1 MHPDRRP
8 WKGLGA
14 RRVGNTPR
22 VTSRL
27 LPPEPVTT
35 LDAYVEAGG
44 GRGLDA
50 ARRLGAQA
58 VVEHLSAAGLRGR
71 GGAGFP
77 TGRKWQAVR
86 DHAAATIPA
95 TVVVNA
101 AEGEPGTFKDRALI
115 RANPFLAL
123 EGALVAALAVGADGV
138 IVATKQS
145 FAREVAILRAAVDAV
160 LAAGWGGGVELG
172 VFEGPSEYLYGEETG
187 LLEVLDGRPPLPRI
201 APPYRHGVE
210 EVSLEG
216 EDPPE
221 NMDAAAGEAPAPP
234 TLVQNLESLAN
245 VPGILAEG
253 PRWYRQV
260 GTDASPGTVICTITG
275 DTQRAGVGEVPM
287 GTPLRQV
294 IEEIGGGARPGHS
307 IRAVM
312 SGVANPL
319 VAGDLLDTPVSFEA
333 MEAIGSGM
341 GSAGFIVF
349 DDSADLAAVAHGVAR
364 FLSVESCGQCTPC
377 KRDGLALSGLLDRVR
392 GSDSNDLDL
401 FAIDD
406 HVRRVADSARCF
418 LAHQQQRVLGS
429 ISTEFA
435 DDLRVHA
442 EGKVDPAPDVLVAPI
457 LDLVDGVATLDERQA
472 AKQPDWTYDRTDSGK
487 WPAERLSDQPR
498 HTGAVAPIR
507 VSRADAA
514 GEEDIRPGDRPMRPP
529 SHAEA
534 PDVHGVP
541 VDRLGEQAPDA
552 RMYTS
557 GPVETDEGTVV
568 IQQQNVGAENED
580 GGGEFPDPHTPPQ
593 RPAPGAG

>member
-1 MHPDRRP
+1 
-8 WKGLGA
+8 
-14 RRVGNTPR
+14 V
-22 VTSRL
+22 
-27 LPPEPVTT
+27 T
-35 LDAYVEAGG
+35 LDAYVQAGG

-50 ARRLGAQA
+50 ARRLGADA
-58 VVEHLSAAGLRGR
+58 VIEHLSAAGLRGR

-86 DHAAATIPA
+86 DHAARTIPA

-115 RANPFLAL
+115 RRNPFLAL

-138 IVATKQS
+138 IVATKKS
-145 FAREVAILRAAVDAV
+145 FTHETPLLHAAVDALRV
-160 LAAGWGGGVELG
+160 AGWDGGVEMG

-210 EVSLEG
+210 EVSEAD
-216 EDPPE
+216 EDPRE
-221 NMDAAAGEAPAPP
+221 FMDAAGGETPAPP
-234 TLVQNLESLAN
+234 TLVQNLETLAN

-253 PRWYRQV
+253 PRWYREL
-260 GTDASPGTVICTITG
+260 GTDASPGTIVCTITG

-294 IEEIGGGARPGHS
+294 IDEIGGGARPGHS

-319 VAGDLLDTPVSFEA
+319 IAGDLLDTPVSFEA
-333 MEAIGSGM
+333 MEAIGAGM

-349 DDSADLAAVAHGVAR
+349 DDTADLAAVAHGVAR

-377 KRDGLALSGLLDRVR
+377 KEDGLALAGLLDRVR
-392 GSDSNDLDL
+392 RSDSQDLDL
-401 FAIDD
+401 LAIDD

-429 ISTEFA
+429 ITTEFA

-442 EGKVDPAPDVLVAPI
+442 EGKVDPAADVLVAPI
-457 LDLVDGVATLDERQA
+457 ADLADGVVTLDERQA
-472 AKQPDWTYDRTDSGK
+472 AKQPDWTYDETDSGK
-487 WPAERLSDQPR
+487 WPAERLSDAPR
-498 HTGAVAPIR
+498 GPGVVTPVR

-514 GEEDIRPGDRPMRPP
+514 GEEDVAADERATQPA
-529 SHAEA
+529 HAAA
-534 PDVHGVP
+534 PEVHGVP
-541 VDRLGEQAPDA
+541 VDQLGEQDPDA

-557 GPVETDEGTVV
+557 EPVETDEGTVV
-568 IQQQNVGAENED
+568 IQQQNVGAEIED

-593 RPAPGAG
+593 RPAPGAD

>member
-1 MHPDRRP
+1 VR
-8 WKGLGA
+8 G
-14 RRVGNTPR
+14 RVGNTTL
-22 VTSRL
+22 VISRL
-27 LPPEPVTT
+27 LPPEPVTS
-35 LDAYVEAGG
+35 LEQHVRAGG

-50 ARRLGAQA
+50 ARRLGADA
-58 VVEHLSAAGLRGR
+58 VIEHLSAAGLRGR

-86 DHAAATIPA
+86 EHAARTIPA

-101 AEGEPGTFKDRALI
+101 AEGEPGTFKDRELL
-115 RANPFLAL
+115 RRNPFVVL
-123 EGALVAALAVGADGV
+123 EGALIAAHAVGADGV

-145 FAREVAILRAAVDAV
+145 FRREVQLLRAAVDAV
-160 LAAGWGGGVELG
+160 LAAGWGGGVEIG

-210 EVSLEG
+210 EVSADD
-216 EDPPE
+216 EDPRE
-221 NMDAAAGEAPAPP
+221 LIDAAGGETPAPP

-253 PRWYRQV
+253 PRWYREV
-260 GTDASPGTVICTITG
+260 GTDASPGTIICTITG

-294 IEEIGGGARPGHS
+294 IDEIGGGARPGHS

-319 VAGDLLDTPVSFEA
+319 IAGDLLDTPVSFEA

-349 DDSADLAAVAHGVAR
+349 DDTADLAAVAHGVAR
-364 FLSVESCGQCTPC
+364 FLAVESCGQCTPC
-377 KRDGLALSGLLDRVR
+377 KEDGLALAGLLDRVR
-392 GSDSNDLDL
+392 RSDSNDLDL
-401 FAIDD
+401 LAIDD
-406 HVRRVADSARCF
+406 HVRTVADSARCF

-429 ISTEFA
+429 ITAEFA

-442 EGKVDPAPDVLVAPI
+442 EGKVDPAPDFLIAPLVD
-457 LDLVDGVATLDERQA
+457 LDDGVATLEQRQA
-472 AKQPDWTYDRTDSGK
+472 TKQPDWTHDAVDSGQ
-487 WPAERLSDQPR
+487 WPAERLSGEPR
-498 HTGAVAPIR
+498 HAAVVAPVR

-514 GEEDIRPGDRPMRPP
+514 GEEDVRPGGHDPQP
-529 SHAEA
+529 HAEA
-534 PDVHGVP
+534 PEVHGVP
-541 VDRLGEQAPDA
+541 VDELGEQDPDA

-557 GPVETDEGTVV
+557 EPVETDDGTVV
-568 IQQQNVGAENED
+568 IQQQNVGRENED
-580 GGGEFPDPHTPPQ
+580 GGGEFPDPHTAPQ
-593 RPAPGAG
+593 RPAPGAA

>member
-1 MHPDRRP
+1 
-8 WKGLGA
+8 
-14 RRVGNTPR
+14 

-27 LPPEPVTT
+27 LPPEPVTS
-35 LDAYVEAGG
+35 LDAYVQAGG

-50 ARRLGAQA
+50 ARRLGAPE
-58 VVEHLSAAGLRGR
+58 VIDHLSAAGLRGR

-86 DHAAATIPA
+86 EHAARTIPA

-101 AEGEPGTFKDRALI
+101 AEGEPGTFKDRELI
-115 RANPFLAL
+115 RRNPFLAL
-123 EGALVAALAVGADGV
+123 EGALIAALAVGADGV

-145 FAREVAILRAAVDAV
+145 FTREVRILRDAVDAV
-160 LAAGWGGGVELG
+160 RAAGWTGGVDIG

-210 EVSLEG
+210 EVSEVG
-216 EDPPE
+216 EDPRE
-221 NMDAAAGEAPAPP
+221 LIDAAGGETPAPP
-234 TLVQNLESLAN
+234 TLVQNIESLAN

-253 PRWYRQV
+253 PSWYREV

-275 DTQRAGVGEVPM
+275 ATQRAGVGEVPM
-287 GTPLRQV
+287 GTPLREV
-294 IEEIGGGARPGHS
+294 IDEIGGGPRPGHS

-319 VAGDLLDTPVSFEA
+319 MAGDLLDTPVSFEA
-333 MEAIGSGM
+333 MDGIGAGL

-349 DDSADLAAVAHGVAR
+349 DDTADFAAVAHGVAR

-377 KRDGLALSGLLDRVR
+377 KEDGLALAELLDRVR
-392 GSDSNDLDL
+392 RSNSNDLDL

-429 ISTEFA
+429 ITAEFA
-435 DDLRVHA
+435 DELRVHA
-442 EGKVDPAPDVLVAPI
+442 EGKVDPAPDVLIAPI
-457 LDLVDGVATLDERQA
+457 VDLVDGIATLDETQA
-472 AKQPDWTYDRTDSGK
+472 TKQPDWSHDPVDSGQ
-487 WPAERLSDQPR
+487 WPAERLSDAR
-498 HTGAVAPIR
+498 HRAPVVAPVQ
-507 VSRADAA
+507 VSRTEAEGADDV
-514 GEEDIRPGDRPMRPP
+514 GTPPP
-529 SHAEA
+529 STHAPIEST
-534 PDVHGVP
+534 PVHGVP
-541 VDRLGEQAPDA
+541 VDELGDQDPDA

-557 GPVETDEGTVV
+557 EPVETDEGTVV
-568 IQQQNVGAENED
+568 IQQQNVGAENEQ
-580 GGGEFPDPHTPPQ
+580 GGGEYPDPHTPP
-593 RPAPGAG
+593 REATPDGD